1 MRGIYDLKLQ
11 FKTRDYDRYIPDLL
25 VFFSVQDRS

>member
-25 VFFSVQDRS
+25 VFFCAR